1 MAHTLGELARLVD
14 GVVHGDPHQP
24 ITGASPIMT
33 ASAGEVTM
41 IDKPERL
48 KKLAGSRACAF
59 LAPHAVVEA
68 CGTALPLAVIE
79 VADVHVGF
87 AKIVA
92 AFHPPRTATRV
103 GISPQ
108 AIVSSSA
115 NIAAGVDIHPGAVIG
130 DDVEI
135 ECGAVIHSG
144 AQIMAGSKIGEAAVI
159 FPNAVLYENTIV
171 GPRSIIHAGAV
182 LGAYGF
188 GYKQV
193 AGKHQLTSQLGH
205 VELGADCEI
214 GANTTIDRGT
224 YGPTRIGEG
233 TKLDDQVMIGHNCVI
248 GRHNLICSQVGI
260 AGSTS
265 TGDYVVMA
273 GQAGLR
279 DHIHIGDKAV
289 LGAMS
294 GVMNDVAAGS
304 TMLGIPATPERDQM
318 LILATVQKLPEMRKQ
333 LKAIEKAIAQL
344 QVTQLQTTHAVPA
357 PRADDQAAA

>member
-1 MAHTLGELARLVD
+1 MAHTLEELARLVD
-14 GVVHGDPHQP
+14 GTVHGDPHQA

-33 ASAGEVTM
+33 AAAGEVTM

-48 KKLAGSRACAF
+48 KKLAGTRAAAF
-59 LAPHAVVEA
+59 VATATVVEA
-68 CGTALPLAVIE
+68 CGENLPLAVIQ
-79 VADVHVGF
+79 VADAHAAF
-87 AKIVA
+87 TKIVA
-92 AFHPPRTATRV
+92 AFRPQRATTRV

-108 AIVSSSA
+108 AIVSPSA
-115 NIAAGVDIHPGAVIG
+115 TIGAGCEIHPLATIG

-135 ECGAVIHSG
+135 EAGCVIHSG
-144 AQIMAGSKIGEAAVI
+144 VRILAGSKIGEQAVI
-159 FPNAVLYENTIV
+159 YPNAVLYENTIV

-188 GYKQV
+188 GYKFV
-193 AGKHQLTSQLGH
+193 AGKHQLTSQLGN
-205 VELGADCEI
+205 VELGSDVEI
-214 GANTTIDRGT
+214 GANTTVDRGT
-224 YGPTRIGEG
+224 YGPTRIGDG
-233 TKLDDQVMIGHNCVI
+233 TKLDDQVMIGHNCVL
-248 GRHNLICSQVGI
+248 GKHNLICSQVGI

-279 DHIHIGDKAV
+279 DHIHIGDRAV

-294 GVMNDVAAGS
+294 GVMNDVPADS

-333 LKAIEKAIAQL
+333 LKALEKAIAQL
-344 QVTQLQTTHAVPA
+344 QTLQAAQT

>member
-14 GVVHGDPHQP
+14 GIVHGDPHQA

-33 ASAGEVTM
+33 AATGELTM

-48 KKLAGSRACAF
+48 KKLAGTKAAAF
-59 LAPHAVVEA
+59 VANHAVVEA
-68 CGTALPLAVIE
+68 CGGALPLAVIE
-79 VADVHVGF
+79 VADSHASF

-92 AFHPPRTATRV
+92 AFRPPRVATPI
-103 GISPQ
+103 GISPR
-108 AIVSSSA
+108 AVIDPSA
-115 NIAAGVDIHPGAVIG
+115 TIAAGVDIHPGAVIG
-130 DDVEI
+130 AEVEI
-135 ECGAVIHSG
+135 ESGAVIHSG
-144 AQIMAGSKIGEAAVI
+144 VQIMAGSKIGEGVVI

-171 GPRSIIHAGAV
+171 GARSIIHAGAV

-188 GYKQV
+188 GYKFV
-193 AGKHQLTSQLGH
+193 AGKHQLTSQLGN
-205 VELGADCEI
+205 VELGCEVEI

-224 YGPTRIGEG
+224 YGPTRIGDG

-248 GRHNLICSQVGI
+248 GNHNLICSQVGI

-294 GVMNDVAAGS
+294 GVMNDVAAGA

-344 QVTQLQTTHAVPA
+344 QVTQLQTAQAAQA
-357 PRADDQAAA
+357 PRVDDQAAA

>member
-14 GVVHGDPHQP
+14 GTVHGDPQQP

-33 ASAGEVTM
+33 AAAGELTM

-48 KKLAGSRACAF
+48 KKLAGTRAAAF
-59 LAPHAVVEA
+59 VATAAVVEA
-68 CGTALPLAVIE
+68 CGASLPLAVIE
-79 VADVHVGF
+79 VGDAHAAF

-92 AFHPPRTATRV
+92 AFRPQRAASSV
-103 GISPQ
+103 CISP
-108 AIVSSSA
+108 AAVISSSA
-115 NIAAGVDIHPGAVIG
+115 KIGAGCEIHPLATIG

-135 ECGAVIHSG
+135 EAGCVIHSG
-144 AQIMAGSKIGEAAVI
+144 VRILAGSKIGEGTTI
-159 FPNAVLYENTIV
+159 YPNAVLYENTLV
-171 GPRSIIHAGAV
+171 GARSIIHAGAV

-193 AGKHQLTSQLGH
+193 AGKHVLTSQLGH
-205 VELGADCEI
+205 VELGSDVEI
-214 GANTTIDRGT
+214 GANTTVDRGT
-224 YGPTRIGEG
+224 YGPTRIGDG
-233 TKLDDQVMIGHNCVI
+233 TKLDDQVMIGHNCVL
-248 GRHNLICSQVGI
+248 GKHNLICSQVGI

-279 DHIHIGDKAV
+279 DHIHIGDRAV

-333 LKAIEKAIAQL
+333 LKALEKAIAQL
-344 QVTQLQTTHAVPA
+344 QALQATQT